1 MFDAVEQ
8 AKIALG
14 VKSDLDMSR
23 ALGVAASAIGGYRRR
38 NVVPLEQCV
47 KIARQTGVS
56 LDWLVLGEG
65 EQKPGNSKAAPSAT
79 DSYLT
84 KARFAL
90 EQRASHTC
98 ASTENDTST
107 SSVDRAKIALG
118 VKSDYELAHRLNV
131 TPSSVGGYRRRNN
144 TVPLEQC
151 IKIADQTGVSL
162 DWLVLGKDGQ
172 KTGGTEGAP
181 SAASS
186 GMDNGTAGVSFIP
199 LYGTTVSAGRGA
211 LSDIGVVIGQVPFD
225 SNLLSAYNL
234 NTDNCACF
242 SVAGDS
248 MSPYLADGDIVL
260 ASLTQQC
267 GDGVFIVRIG
277 NELHIKRLQ
286 YLTNGSLRIS
296 SDNPLYHAEVLNPT
310 DNGKYPLD
318 IVATCRIRVGR
329 VF

>member
-65 EQKPGNSKAAPSAT
+65 EQKPGSSKTTPNAT
-79 DSYLT
+79 DSYLAE
-84 KARFAL
+84 ARFAL
-90 EQRASHTC
+90 EQWVSHTC
-98 ASTENDTST
+98 ASTENDTLT
-107 SSVDRAKIALG
+107 SSVDRAKMALG
-118 VKSDYELAHRLNV
+118 VKSDYELAHKLDI
-131 TPSSVGGYRRRNN
+131 TPSSVGGYRKRNN

-162 DWLVLGKDGQ
+162 DWLVLGKGGQ
-172 KTGGTEGAP
+172 KTGGAEGAL
-181 SAASS
+181 SSASS
-186 GMDNGTAGVSFIP
+186 NIDNGTAGVSFIP
-199 LYGTTVSAGRGA
+199 LYDTIVNTERGI
-211 LSDIGVVIGQVPFD
+211 LSDIGVIIGQVPFD
-225 SNLLSAYNL
+225 SNLLSTYNL

-242 SVAGDS
+242 SVTGDS
-248 MSPYLADGDIVL
+248 MAPYLADGDIIL
-260 ASLTQQC
+260 ADLTRQC

-277 NELHIKRLQ
+277 NELRIKRLQ

-296 SDNPLYHAEVLNPT
+296 NDNPLCHTEVLNLA
-310 DNGKYPLD
+310 DNGGYPLD
-318 IVATCRIRVGR
+318 IIGACRIRVGR